1 MKKTVKKKVLKEV
14 VVEEVDLNA
23 PQWLCGFYKIESFD
37 LAKASLNY
45 IQSFCWVQDAKP
57 YIIVKGDVKME
68 MLKDYLRDEI
78 CIVYDD
84 PTGEL
89 RKAYKTMMKIRTMV
103 RAFSEGWRA
112 KE

>member
-1 MKKTVKKKVLKEV
+1 
-14 VVEEVDLNA
+14 
-23 PQWLCGFYKIESFD
+23 
-37 LAKASLNY
+37 
-45 IQSFCWVQDAKP
+45 
-57 YIIVKGDVKME
+57 VKGDAKME
-68 MLKDYLRDEI
+68 LLKDYLRDEI

-89 RKAYKTMMKIRTMV
+89 RKAYKIMMKIRTMV